1 MKADP
6 LALDPRTGGVGEGGG
21 RRGVN
26 PSKGGG
32 GRVGNGPE
40 RHQKNQAETLD
51 GKKPAEILDRAAAA
65 DASGQPMTSDKEAEE
80 PMTDK
85 LHQPMTD
92 KEEQA
97 KTDKLHQ
104 PMTSDKEEQP
114 KTSDKEEK
122 PKQGRGLKRSRSVE
136 SALDESAG

>member
-1 MKADP
+1 MHFHICFQQFLFLTSNTPSKE
-6 LALDPRTGGVGEGGG
+6 R

-65 DASGQPMTSDKEAEE
+65 DASE
-80 PMTDK
+80 
-85 LHQPMTD
+85 
-92 KEEQA
+92 
-97 KTDKLHQ
+97 
-104 PMTSDKEEQP
+104 
-114 KTSDKEEK
+114 
-122 PKQGRGLKRSRSVE
+122 
-136 SALDESAG
+136 

>member
-1 MKADP
+1 MSCKSSRVFSNTPSKERQSFNAP
-6 LALDPRTGGVGEGGG
+6 SYEGEGGG

-65 DASGQPMTSDKEAEE
+65 DASE
-80 PMTDK
+80 
-85 LHQPMTD
+85 
-92 KEEQA
+92 
-97 KTDKLHQ
+97 
-104 PMTSDKEEQP
+104 
-114 KTSDKEEK
+114 
-122 PKQGRGLKRSRSVE
+122 
-136 SALDESAG
+136 

>member
-1 MKADP
+1 MCFSSSFGRVVPSTLLSTTAVVSASDVMSCKSSRVFSNTP
-6 LALDPRTGGVGEGGG
+6 SKER

-65 DASGQPMTSDKEAEE
+65 DASE
-80 PMTDK
+80 
-85 LHQPMTD
+85 
-92 KEEQA
+92 
-97 KTDKLHQ
+97 
-104 PMTSDKEEQP
+104 
-114 KTSDKEEK
+114 
-122 PKQGRGLKRSRSVE
+122 
-136 SALDESAG
+136 